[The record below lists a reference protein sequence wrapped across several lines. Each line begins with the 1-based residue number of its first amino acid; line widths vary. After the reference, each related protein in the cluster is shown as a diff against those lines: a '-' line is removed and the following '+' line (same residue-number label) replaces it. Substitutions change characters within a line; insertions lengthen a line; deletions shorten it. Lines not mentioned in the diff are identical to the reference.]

1 MGSGCKPDG
10 LAYGG
15 SNPSWPTKV
24 NLSIEGL
31 TASNGELGNGE
42 VRWH

>member
-1 MGSGCKPDG
+1 
-10 LAYGG
+10 
-15 SNPSWPTKV
+15 
-24 NLSIEGL
+24 L